1 MGISQQ
7 ELTKGNTEQVLL
19 KVSDALRQN
28 HDAASRLVAVQ
39 TLFGRTG
46 RNLLPVLM
54 AGSAGIHKLLDEQK
68 ATGNYLSGKGYAA
81 AHAMVIEQRALSR
94 EWEGAKVQLGQSL
107 LPAMLK
113 FVQALGWL
121 IKIARPAT
129 KHGQLLVFTIAALG
143 AALLAASVAT
153 KVYVGATNL
162 AKIATALWTA
172 VQWTLNTA
180 FYGFPVIWI
189 IAAIALV
196 IVAVYELVRH
206 WQTVVHALDVA
217 WHAIVHGA
225 EWVWNWLKKNWPL
238 VLAIITGPLGL
249 LVYEIVTHWKQ
260 IEHFVLGVVHSIE
273 HAIERLVGLIKSIPS
288 KLGHGLLGLASHI
301 PGFGLAKSI
310 GGSILGAFAAGGT
323 ASTSGPYLVG
333 EQGAE
338 IVTLPRGAVVSP
350 ISLPQLAAATGQG
363 GSPLQLTIPLIV
375 DGRELARAIARVTS
389 DQLARR

>member
-1 MGISQQ
+1 M
-7 ELTKGNTEQVLL
+7 E
-19 KVSDALRQN
+19 
-28 HDAASRLVAVQ
+28 
-39 TLFGRTG
+39 
-46 RNLLPVLM
+46 
-54 AGSAGIHKLLDEQK
+54 EQK
-68 ATGNYLSGKGYAA
+68 ASGNYLSGKGFAA
-81 AHAMVIEQRALSR
+81 AHRMVIEQRQLSR
-94 EWEGAKVQLGQSL
+94 EWEGAKVQLGQNL
-107 LPAMLK
+107 LPAMLAFAK
-113 FVQALGWL
+113 GLEWL
-121 IKIARPAT
+121 IKLMRPLT

-143 AALLAASVAT
+143 AVLIAASVAT
-153 KVYVGATNL
+153 KVYAGA
-162 AKIATALWTA
+162 AAIGEIASALWTA
-172 VQWTLNTA
+172 AQWALNTA
-180 FYGFPVIWI
+180 FYGFPVVWI

-196 IVAVYELVRH
+196 VVAVYELVRH
-206 WQTVVHALDVA
+206 WGSVVKALDVA

-238 VLAIITGPLGL
+238 VLAIITGPMGL
-249 LVYEIVTHWKQ
+249 LVYEIVKHWKQ
-260 IEHFVLGVVHSIE
+260 IKDFVVGVVHSIE
-273 HAIERLVGLIKSIPS
+273 HAIERLVGMIKSIPS
-288 KLGHGLLGLASHI
+288 KIGHGLLGLASHI

-375 DGRELARAIARVTS
+375 DGRELARAVARVTS